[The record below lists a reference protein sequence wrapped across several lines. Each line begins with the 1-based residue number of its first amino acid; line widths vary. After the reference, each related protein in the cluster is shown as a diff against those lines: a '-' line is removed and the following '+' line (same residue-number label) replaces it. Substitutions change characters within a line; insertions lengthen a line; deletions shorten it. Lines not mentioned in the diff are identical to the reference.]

1 MASVSVFRAISST
14 SISSS
19 SVIVQWVIAIRLD
32 RGTNYITAVRYEM
45 TREHLERL
53 TARWPSGPLTVMLSH
68 DGKTRGWRSSSAYF
82 TLRATRVIYRETA
95 DKNKVHRPASLAL
108 TGLLHRLRP
117 ALPPCSDEFL
127 KTERHFGPPG
137 PVLVLE
143 ENESP
148 LPFLRKDPF
157 RPF

>member
-14 SISSS
+14 SIRSS

-32 RGTNYITAVRYEM
+32 RGTNYITV
-45 TREHLERL
+45 L
-53 TARWPSGPLTVMLSH
+53 
-68 DGKTRGWRSSSAYF
+68 
-82 TLRATRVIYRETA
+82 
-95 DKNKVHRPASLAL
+95 RPASLAL

-117 ALPPCSDEFL
+117 ALPLCSDEFL

-148 LPFLRKDPF
+148 LPFLRKGPF